1 MVEQIHA
8 GKQKLSPAE
17 AVKLAR
23 SMRDVYVAK
32 GKKVVHFDMHT
43 DPPSDA
49 ELKKHLLG
57 PSGNLR
63 APTARS
69 GDRLFVGFH
78 PDEYAALWK

>member
-1 MVEQIHA
+1 
-8 GKQKLSPAE
+8 LSPAE

-23 SMRDVYVAK
+23 TVRHVYVAK
-32 GKKVVHFDMHT
+32 GKQVVHFDMQA

-49 ELKKHLLG
+49 DLKKHLLG

-78 PDEYAALWK
+78 PEEYAAGLWGK